1 MPKVVIDANVIVS
14 ALFGGIPRKAFL
26 TAMRTCDIYVSRDIK
41 LELFTLVNELEDKLD
56 GIKLRRLRSIISS
69 LLSDSKEV
77 VPMKRIEISR
87 DKKDNAYL
95 NLCLRV
101 KADFLL
107 TGGKDLLE
115 IPVQELKSRGMNR
128 LKIVSPKMFLSSV

>member
-107 TGGKDLLE
+107 TGDKDLLE